1 MAMPKIQAEINR
13 LRAEAGEF
21 AGQVQLSRVLAE
33 LSKIAFADPGE
44 LYGENGE
51 LKNPKQMTANMRA
64 ALMGIDISEINVG
77 GETIGTIK
85 KIKLNDK
92 NKALDML
99 MRHLG
104 GYEVDNKQKATTV
117 QLIVDIVDDD
127 EPLTQPDQ
135 QAQPEIEDDDEFVD
149 D

>member
-1 MAMPKIQAEINR
+1 
-13 LRAEAGEF
+13 
-21 AGQVQLSRVLAE
+21 
-33 LSKIAFADPGE
+33 
-44 LYGENGE
+44 
-51 LKNPKQMTANMRA
+51 MTANMRA